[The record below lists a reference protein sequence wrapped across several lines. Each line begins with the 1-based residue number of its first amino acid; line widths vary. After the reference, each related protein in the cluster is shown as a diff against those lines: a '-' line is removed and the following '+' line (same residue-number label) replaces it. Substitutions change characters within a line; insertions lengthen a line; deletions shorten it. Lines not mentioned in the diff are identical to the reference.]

1 MTITA
6 IFICYFV
13 GLIMLSCP
21 FSFFFFFSPDTK
33 SKWGMCHRAFGIPP
47 PHSALADLHYP
58 AFAFPTYTLLF
69 LPEQPLLR
77 PPNVPF
83 ASRKLSTNQFR
94 EGPQEAGANHWGGI
108 SGLTAVSGAIELQ
121 CDVSQSKSLTALTCS
136 WTPKEGHLKIMF
148 YFVGSKKIML
158 F

>member
-1 MTITA
+1 
-6 IFICYFV
+6 
-13 GLIMLSCP
+13 
-21 FSFFFFFSPDTK
+21 
-33 SKWGMCHRAFGIPP
+33 MCHRAIGISP
-47 PHSALADLHYP
+47 PHSTLPDLHYP

-83 ASRKLSTNQFR
+83 PSRKLSTNQFR
-94 EGPQEAGANHWGGI
+94 EGPQEAGANHRGGI
-108 SGLTAVSGAIELQ
+108 SRLTAVPGAIELQ
-121 CDVSQSKSLTALTCS
+121 CDVSPIKSLTALTCS

-148 YFVGSKKIML
+148 YSVGSKKVML